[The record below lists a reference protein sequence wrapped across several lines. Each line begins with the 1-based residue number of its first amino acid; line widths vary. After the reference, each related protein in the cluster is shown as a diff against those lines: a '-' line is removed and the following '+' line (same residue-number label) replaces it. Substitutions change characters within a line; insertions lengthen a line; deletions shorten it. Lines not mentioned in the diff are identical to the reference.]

1 MGRAIGLNRTLV
13 RTAARIW
20 RIRRAHGATIKVDAG
35 AQATSAITLAA
46 AARRPS
52 TCEAGIAADSH
63 NGRRKRSGGTRT
75 RHRGHRLRLKLMK
88 LRGDRRAQR
97 ERAITIS
104 GLLARGGD
112 GSSSGP
118 V

>member
-1 MGRAIGLNRTLV
+1 
-13 RTAARIW
+13 
-20 RIRRAHGATIKVDAG
+20 
-35 AQATSAITLAA
+35 
-46 AARRPS
+46 
-52 TCEAGIAADSH
+52 
-63 NGRRKRSGGTRT
+63 
-75 RHRGHRLRLKLMK
+75 MK